1 MAEIVTPT
9 DMGFAEF
16 TAKLIQETFEAVLTA
31 QADQEQRQ
39 AQFAEMAA
47 LSIEEF
53 AARFISDSE
62 VDAELA
68 RLFPTETPSQPH
80 AIFPGGRYQPLLR
93 DIPESPAIKEVLGA
107 ELVRSD
113 FRVTRRRH
121 ITTLKREGVEKV

>member
-80 AIFPGGRYQPLLR
+80 AIFPGGRYPT
-93 DIPESPAIKEVLGA
+93 S
-107 ELVRSD
+107 
-113 FRVTRRRH
+113 FTRH
-121 ITTLKREGVEKV
+121 T